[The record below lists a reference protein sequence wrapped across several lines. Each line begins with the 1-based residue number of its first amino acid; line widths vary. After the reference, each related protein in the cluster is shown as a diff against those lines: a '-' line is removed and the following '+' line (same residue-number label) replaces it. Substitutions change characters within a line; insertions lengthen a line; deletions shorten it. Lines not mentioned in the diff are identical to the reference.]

1 MRWVFVA
8 LLGASSLAA
17 LSLYGESKP
26 IPHRSPVD
34 LAVLPGGAR
43 ALTAN
48 QTSDSVSLIDL
59 AGGKVLAEVAC
70 GKQPAAVA
78 CSRDGRRAAVANWWS
93 STVTLLEVNGEALKV
108 IGEVSAGVYPRGVRF
123 AADGESIFV
132 AASGSDEVLQLD
144 WQNRKI
150 LHRWPAPREPRDL
163 ALSADGKLLAASSTR
178 SGQVRCW
185 DIESKKLVWERKSD
199 EGFNLRGLQFTPDG
213 QELVVAHA
221 LRREFPVSQ
230 HHIDS
235 GWVIDNRL
243 SKFPLDPKARYEH
256 WQLALDLRGQAVAD
270 LHGLAYSPD
279 GKTLAVAASGT
290 HELVVLEPE
299 SLPWSPGEPGD
310 FIDVSL
316 EIGAHKMK
324 RIDLGGRPLTVAFLD
339 AGRTVAVANYLQ
351 DAVQIVDV
359 QAGKVVRSIHLGGP
373 QEPSQLRQGEALFY
387 DAQKSHHQWFS
398 CHTCHPDGHTCGLRF
413 DTLNDE
419 SYGNPKLTPTLRN
432 VGQTAPYTWHGWQEE
447 LSAAVEKSLTETL
460 FGPKPKAEEVQA
472 LTAFLKTLA
481 HPPNPH
487 REAQGE
493 ASAAIQRG
501 QSLFEGKARC
511 VRCHK
516 GDLYYSANN
525 YDLKFDDGTRF
536 DLWNPPSLRGLFD
549 RGPFLHDGRAESLE
563 RLLRTLHAAE
573 KLGGEKL
580 TEAERADL
588 EAFLKSL

>member
-1 MRWVFVA
+1 MRWAVIA
-8 LLGASSLAA
+8 LIFASSLTTLA
-17 LSLYGESKP
+17 LYGEAKP
-26 IPHRSPVD
+26 ELHRSPVD

-48 QTSDSVSLIDL
+48 HTSNSVSLIDL
-59 AGGKVLAEVAC
+59 ANGKVLAEAPC
-70 GKQPAAVA
+70 GKQPSAVA
-78 CSRDGRRAAVANWWS
+78 CSRDGKRAAVANLWS
-93 STVTLLEVNGEALKV
+93 NTVTLLEVNDTALKV
-108 IGEVSAGVYPRGVRF
+108 IGEASAGVYPRGLLF
-123 AADGESIFV
+123 APDGDTLFV

-144 WQNRKI
+144 WHSRKI
-150 LHRWPAPREPRDL
+150 TQRWEAGREPREL
-163 ALSADGKLLAASSTR
+163 ALSPDGRLLAACSSR

-185 DIESKKLVWERKSD
+185 EVASRRLVWERKID
-199 EGFNLRGLQFTPDG
+199 EGFNLRGLKFTPDG
-213 QELVVAHA
+213 QELIVGHA

-270 LHGLAYSPD
+270 VHGLAYSPD

-290 HELVVLEPE
+290 HELVILEPGF
-299 SLPWSPGEPGD
+299 LPWSPGEPGD
-310 FIDVSL
+310 FTDVSL
-316 EIGAHKMK
+316 EIGAHKMR
-324 RIDLGGRPLTVAFLD
+324 RIDVGGRPLTVAFVD
-339 AGRTVAVANYLQ
+339 ASRTLAVANYLR
-351 DAVQIVDV
+351 DEVQIVDV

-373 QEPSQLRQGEALFY
+373 KEPSEVRQGEALFY

-398 CHTCHPDGHTCGLRF
+398 CHTCHPDGHTNGMRF

-419 SYGNPKLTPTLRN
+419 AYGNPKLTPTLRN
-432 VGQTAPYTWHGWQEE
+432 VGKTAPYTWHGWQQE
-447 LSAAVEKSLTETL
+447 LSAAVEKSLTETM
-460 FGPKPKAEEVQA
+460 FGPKPKAGEVQA
-472 LTAFLKTLA
+472 LTAFLGTFA

-487 REAQGE
+487 REANGKLDE
-493 ASAAIQRG
+493 AAQRG

-516 GDLYYSANN
+516 GDLYHSTNN

-536 DLWNPPSLRGLFD
+536 DLWNPPSLLGVFD
-549 RGPFLHDGRAESLE
+549 RGPYLHDGRAESLE
-563 RLLRTLHAAE
+563 RLLRTLHSSE
-573 KLGGEKL
+573 KFGGEKL
-580 TEAERADL
+580 TEPERLDL